1 MKPVQ
6 NTRGSVVALCAMA
19 LFASAAN
26 AGAQDTAPVRPYVQI
41 AGLFQPAATAHE
53 SHTFPIYVENGSYS
67 VAYRLPSAPVLEVST
82 GMAFRRHFGWSVA
95 FSGVW
100 SKSSASTAETV
111 PHPFFFNQPRTAN
124 GAVSGLSRREAA
136 IHADAL
142 VGVPLARTLALDL
155 FGGPTFLFVTQ
166 SVVTPEYAEA
176 YPYDSI
182 EAISPA
188 RHDQGRS
195 GIGFNAGADLSVR
208 VASRIGVD
216 VVARYV
222 HGSVSLSTADGAQ
235 FSMRDAAVRV
245 GAGVRIRF

>member
-41 AGLFQPAATAHE
+41 AGLFQPAA
-53 SHTFPIYVENGSYS
+53 
-67 VAYRLPSAPVLEVST
+67 
-82 GMAFRRHFGWSVA
+82 
-95 FSGVW
+95 
-100 SKSSASTAETV
+100 TV